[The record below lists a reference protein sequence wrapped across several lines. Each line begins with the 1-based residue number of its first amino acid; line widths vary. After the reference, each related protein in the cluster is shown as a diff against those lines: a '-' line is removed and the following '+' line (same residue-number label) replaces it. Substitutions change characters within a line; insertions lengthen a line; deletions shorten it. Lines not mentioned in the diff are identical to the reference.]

1 MSPEEIDSKTPELVA
16 LFYSRVRQG
25 SALGPIFNDTVEDWP
40 AHLAKLSNFWSSVM
54 LTTGLYKGQPM
65 REHFKLLPRLTPEH
79 FDRWLNL
86 WRQATEDVMGPE
98 TGVLFFEKAT
108 RIAESL
114 KLGLFYQ
121 PRAREV

>member
-1 MSPEEIDSKTPELVA
+1 
-16 LFYSRVRQG
+16 
-25 SALGPIFNDTVEDWP
+25 
-40 AHLAKLSNFWSSVM
+40 M

-65 REHFKLLPRLTPEH
+65 REHFKLLPRLAPEH

-86 WRQATEDVMGPE
+86 WRQETEDVMGPE
-98 TGVLFFEKAT
+98 TSVLFFKQAT
-108 RIAESL
+108 RIADSL